1 MIFKHNTILYIIN
14 NVILLGKVINKI
26 NTMQYLLKKIIFL
39 PTNFA
44 IFSYLFACNSII
56 SCTFVKIFFMNKD
69 TKRTPLKDFGEFG
82 LIEHLTKDLEII
94 NKSTEKAIGDDAA
107 VMNYGEKRVVASTD
121 ILLEGIHFDLTYTPL
136 KHLGYK
142 AAIVNFSDIY
152 AMNAKPV
159 QLLVSI
165 GISARFC
172 VEDIEQIYDGIKLAC
187 KTYGVDLVGG
197 DTSSSLTG
205 LTLSITA
212 LGEVDKDKICYRS
225 GAKPNDL
232 ICLTGNLGAA
242 YMGLQLLE
250 REKKV
255 FEGNTNVQP
264 QFDGYDYVLQR
275 FLKPEARKDIIDS
288 MLEVGVVPTSMIDI
302 SDGLSSELLHICKQS
317 NVGVRIYL
325 ERIPIASQTFKIA
338 EEMGIDAATAA
349 LNGGEDYELLFT
361 MPLTLRDKIKDLG
374 AIDVIGRITESGAV
388 LVTPEGAEI
397 NLQAQGWR
405 HV

>member
-1 MIFKHNTILYIIN
+1 
-14 NVILLGKVINKI
+14 
-26 NTMQYLLKKIIFL
+26 
-39 PTNFA
+39 
-44 IFSYLFACNSII
+44 
-56 SCTFVKIFFMNKD
+56 MNKD

-82 LIEHLTKDLEII
+82 LIEHLTNDLEII
-94 NKSTEKAIGDDAA
+94 NKSTEKAVGDDAA
-107 VMNYGEKRVVASTD
+107 VMNYGNKNVVASTD

-142 AAIVNFSDIY
+142 AAVVNFSDIY

-165 GISARFC
+165 GISSRFC
-172 VEDIEQIYDGIKLAC
+172 VEEIEQIYDGIKLAC
-187 KTYGVDLVGG
+187 KAYGVDLVGG

-212 LGEVDKDKICYRS
+212 LGEVDKDKICYRN
-225 GAKPNDL
+225 GARPNDL

-255 FEGNTNVQP
+255 FEGNANVQP

-288 MLEVGVVPTSMIDI
+288 MQEVGVVPTSMIDI
-302 SDGLSSELLHICKQS
+302 SDGLSSEILHICKQS
-317 NVGVRIYL
+317 QVGARIYL
-325 ERIPIASQTFKIA
+325 ERIPIAAQTFKIA
-338 EEMGIDAATAA
+338 EEMGIDAVTAA

-397 NLQAQGWR
+397 NLQAQGWQ
-405 HV
+405 HL